1 MHGISLPPG
10 EYGGPAIAQLFTN
23 KLDADAHPYFSA
35 LRGLA
40 VSAHFLIRR
49 DGAVVQFVS
58 CSQRAW
64 HAGVSCWRGRP
75 VCNDYSIGIE
85 FEGVDEAPYEQAQ
98 YRVGRELIGSLRSAY
113 PIRGIA
119 AHSEIAPGR
128 KTDPGECFDWIRLR
142 AMLRA
147 AHAA

>member
-1 MHGISLPPG
+1 VH
-10 EYGGPAIAQLFTN
+10 
-23 KLDADAHPYFSA
+23 
-35 LRGLA
+35 
-40 VSAHFLIRR
+40 R

-64 HAGVSCWRGRP
+64 HAGLSCWRGRP
-75 VCNDYSIGIE
+75 LCNDYSVGIE

-98 YRVGRELIGSLRSAY
+98 YRVGKHLIAALRAAY

-128 KTDPGECFDWIRLR
+128 KTDPGPHFDWQALGLPEALR
-142 AMLRA
+142 AL
-147 AHAA
+147 